1 MGMSVTQLLIILV
14 IVIVLFGTKR
24 LRNIGSDLGGAIKSF
39 RSAVKDGEE
48 SKQLG
53 EDDTEKS
60 KEKAPS
66 EQDKV

>member
-1 MGMSVTQLLIILV
+1 TQLLIILV

-48 SKQLG
+48 SKQLA